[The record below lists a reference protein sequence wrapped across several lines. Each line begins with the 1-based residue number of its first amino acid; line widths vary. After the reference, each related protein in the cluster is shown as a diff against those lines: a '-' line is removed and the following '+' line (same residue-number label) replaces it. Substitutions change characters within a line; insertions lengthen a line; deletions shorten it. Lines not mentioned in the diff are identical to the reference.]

1 MKRKWI
7 KRTAII
13 ILAPILLFV
22 VLMLSLYIPPVQNL
36 LRKELTR
43 YASQSTGMQISMRR
57 IDLRFPFNLQLSDV
71 GVIQHKD
78 TLLSMGSLNVR
89 IQVLPLFRG
98 EVEVDDLTLRS
109 TSFNSAHLIK
119 GMQLQGVLG
128 TFSLRSHGVD
138 LSHETALVNALELSD
153 THVRLKMLKDTV
165 PEPKDTTTAK
175 IPWKIIL
182 QQMEVK
188 NVSFSMQLDDDST
201 QIGAHLGRANLQ
213 KLHVDLHKEAYALR
227 QLAVNG
233 SSVRYLVGQRK
244 AHPGFDPSHIQL
256 RDVNF
261 RLDSLSA
268 QGHNIQAVIRSFS
281 MNERSGLT
289 VQSLSG
295 RLLANQETIRLPQ
308 LALKTP
314 HSQLELTANTTW
326 SFVENPDKGDVDMLF
341 DARIGKQDV
350 LLFAGALPEAFRK
363 EYPFRPL
370 MVRATLKGNL
380 SGMQLSQLKAELP
393 GAFSA
398 SGGGELINFS
408 DSVKR
413 YAQFHLQ
420 MLGQNLDF
428 LTTLASSAKG
438 RFAIP
443 ANMTFI
449 TRAELRG
456 DRLTALLRAKDGES
470 SLSLTGSYHTVTEAY
485 SAQLMAEGVQVK
497 HFLPLDSIYS
507 LSARAEA
514 SGKGIDFMSPKAVA
528 RFDFH
533 LQELVYSRFHIADVA
548 LKGALKNTLLT
559 ANLTSNNEL
568 VKLTADAGYHF
579 RRSYTDASLLLNV
592 EEIDWYK
599 LGYFPRPMKKPFA
612 FQLEGQTRKDSVR
625 MTLQSGDLKLNFRSR
640 TTLEKLMKQSA
651 LFSELLMKQVNNKR
665 LDHAALRKVLP
676 SAGLRLTAGPD
687 NPFSRYLAMK
697 DITYNQ
703 VNVLF
708 GTTPAR
714 GINGRATVSG
724 LSVDSTRLD
733 TVFLNIRQD
742 TTRLNIRG
750 GVINMPGNPQFVFKA
765 FLTGEIRNED
775 AELMVEYLNEKG
787 ETGVLLGV
795 NARPRDRGILL
806 KFIPEE
812 PIVAFRKFRF
822 NEDNGVYLRHDKHV
836 LANVEMLDKDGMGVR
851 IHSLPDTTFL
861 QNMDIELRRIRL
873 AEISEALPY
882 LPQFAGVLSAE
893 AHLVQTATSLQIST
907 ESVID
912 ELVYEHQRVGDVGL
926 GATWLPGRDG
936 MHYVNSYLT
945 HEGKEVMTLNGNY
958 FSLNDSLDVESALE
972 HFPLQIANVFI
983 PDQVVTLSGDLDGS
997 LQLRGSTSKPLAN
1010 GELMLDSVSVYAS
1023 QAGARYWFDNR
1034 PVKIENSRMLFNQ
1047 FSIYTTSKN
1056 PFAINGLVDF
1066 RNLSRPTADLTLK
1079 ASNYTLLDAPRT
1091 KESLVYGKVFVDMNT
1106 TVRGPLDAL
1115 VMRGN
1120 MNVLGNTDV
1129 TYVLKDSP
1137 LTVQDRLGD
1146 LVTFTSFADTLS
1158 QKKQDERVV
1167 SLGGLDMLMTV
1178 HIDPAVRLKAD
1189 LSPDRN
1195 SRVELEGGGDLS
1207 LQYSPRGDLRLS
1219 GRYTLSGGILKY
1231 ALPVIPLKEFEI
1243 NDGSYVEWSGNPMDP
1258 SLNFKATERVRASVS
1273 QEGGSPRMVNFDVSV
1288 GVKNR
1293 MENLELLFNLEA
1305 PEDMSVQNELAAMSV
1320 EERSKQAI
1328 ALLATGV
1335 YMAGAGN
1342 KSGGLDM
1349 GAALNSVLQKQIA
1362 NVAGSALKT
1371 VNISFGMEN
1380 YDGADAGGKRTDYN
1394 FRYAQRFFNNRVQVV
1409 IGGTISTGNE
1419 TQQDESFIDN
1429 VSLEYRLDNSGTR
1442 YVRLFHNKDN
1452 ESILEGEITET
1463 GVGIVLRKKMSR
1475 LSELFIFKRKK

>member
-1 MKRKWI
+1 M
-7 KRTAII
+7 
-13 ILAPILLFV
+13 
-22 VLMLSLYIPPVQNL
+22 
-36 LRKELTR
+36 
-43 YASQSTGMQISMRR
+43 
-57 IDLRFPFNLQLSDV
+57 
-71 GVIQHKD
+71 
-78 TLLSMGSLNVR
+78 
-89 IQVLPLFRG
+89 
-98 EVEVDDLTLRS
+98 
-109 TSFNSAHLIK
+109 
-119 GMQLQGVLG
+119 
-128 TFSLRSHGVD
+128 
-138 LSHETALVNALELSD
+138 
-153 THVRLKMLKDTV
+153 
-165 PEPKDTTTAK
+165 
-175 IPWKIIL
+175 
-182 QQMEVK
+182 
-188 NVSFSMQLDDDST
+188 
-201 QIGAHLGRANLQ
+201 
-213 KLHVDLHKEAYALR
+213 
-227 QLAVNG
+227 
-233 SSVRYLVGQRK
+233 
-244 AHPGFDPSHIQL
+244 
-256 RDVNF
+256 
-261 RLDSLSA
+261 
-268 QGHNIQAVIRSFS
+268 
-281 MNERSGLT
+281 
-289 VQSLSG
+289 
-295 RLLANQETIRLPQ
+295 
-308 LALKTP
+308 
-314 HSQLELTANTTW
+314 
-326 SFVENPDKGDVDMLF
+326 
-341 DARIGKQDV
+341 
-350 LLFAGALPEAFRK
+350 
-363 EYPFRPL
+363 
-370 MVRATLKGNL
+370 
-380 SGMQLSQLKAELP
+380 
-393 GAFSA
+393 
-398 SGGGELINFS
+398 
-408 DSVKR
+408 
-413 YAQFHLQ
+413 
-420 MLGQNLDF
+420 
-428 LTTLASSAKG
+428 
-438 RFAIP
+438 
-443 ANMTFI
+443 
-449 TRAELRG
+449 
-456 DRLTALLRAKDGES
+456 
-470 SLSLTGSYHTVTEAY
+470 
-485 SAQLMAEGVQVK
+485 
-497 HFLPLDSIYS
+497 
-507 LSARAEA
+507 
-514 SGKGIDFMSPKAVA
+514 
-528 RFDFH
+528 
-533 LQELVYSRFHIADVA
+533 
-548 LKGALKNTLLT
+548 
-559 ANLTSNNEL
+559 
-568 VKLTADAGYHF
+568 
-579 RRSYTDASLLLNV
+579 
-592 EEIDWYK
+592 
-599 LGYFPRPMKKPFA
+599 
-612 FQLEGQTRKDSVR
+612 
-625 MTLQSGDLKLNFRSR
+625 
-640 TTLEKLMKQSA
+640 
-651 LFSELLMKQVNNKR
+651 
-665 LDHAALRKVLP
+665 
-676 SAGLRLTAGPD
+676 
-687 NPFSRYLAMK
+687 
-697 DITYNQ
+697 
-703 VNVLF
+703 
-708 GTTPAR
+708 
-714 GINGRATVSG
+714 
-724 LSVDSTRLD
+724 
-733 TVFLNIRQD
+733 
-742 TTRLNIRG
+742 
-750 GVINMPGNPQFVFKA
+750 
-765 FLTGEIRNED
+765 
-775 AELMVEYLNEKG
+775 
-787 ETGVLLGV
+787 
-795 NARPRDRGILL
+795 
-806 KFIPEE
+806 
-812 PIVAFRKFRF
+812 
-822 NEDNGVYLRHDKHV
+822 
-836 LANVEMLDKDGMGVR
+836 
-851 IHSLPDTTFL
+851 
-861 QNMDIELRRIRL
+861 
-873 AEISEALPY
+873 
-882 LPQFAGVLSAE
+882 LSAE

-926 GATWLPGRDG
+926 VATWLPGRDG

-958 FSLNDSLDVESALE
+958 FSRNDSLDVESALE

-983 PDQVVTLSGDLDGS
+983 PDQVVTLSGDLDGN

-1158 QKKQDERVV
+1158 QKKQDEPVV

>member
-1 MKRKWI
+1 M
-7 KRTAII
+7 
-13 ILAPILLFV
+13 
-22 VLMLSLYIPPVQNL
+22 
-36 LRKELTR
+36 
-43 YASQSTGMQISMRR
+43 
-57 IDLRFPFNLQLSDV
+57 
-71 GVIQHKD
+71 
-78 TLLSMGSLNVR
+78 
-89 IQVLPLFRG
+89 
-98 EVEVDDLTLRS
+98 
-109 TSFNSAHLIK
+109 
-119 GMQLQGVLG
+119 
-128 TFSLRSHGVD
+128 
-138 LSHETALVNALELSD
+138 
-153 THVRLKMLKDTV
+153 
-165 PEPKDTTTAK
+165 
-175 IPWKIIL
+175 
-182 QQMEVK
+182 
-188 NVSFSMQLDDDST
+188 
-201 QIGAHLGRANLQ
+201 
-213 KLHVDLHKEAYALR
+213 
-227 QLAVNG
+227 
-233 SSVRYLVGQRK
+233 
-244 AHPGFDPSHIQL
+244 
-256 RDVNF
+256 
-261 RLDSLSA
+261 
-268 QGHNIQAVIRSFS
+268 
-281 MNERSGLT
+281 
-289 VQSLSG
+289 
-295 RLLANQETIRLPQ
+295 
-308 LALKTP
+308 
-314 HSQLELTANTTW
+314 
-326 SFVENPDKGDVDMLF
+326 
-341 DARIGKQDV
+341 
-350 LLFAGALPEAFRK
+350 
-363 EYPFRPL
+363 
-370 MVRATLKGNL
+370 
-380 SGMQLSQLKAELP
+380 
-393 GAFSA
+393 
-398 SGGGELINFS
+398 
-408 DSVKR
+408 
-413 YAQFHLQ
+413 
-420 MLGQNLDF
+420 
-428 LTTLASSAKG
+428 
-438 RFAIP
+438 
-443 ANMTFI
+443 
-449 TRAELRG
+449 
-456 DRLTALLRAKDGES
+456 
-470 SLSLTGSYHTVTEAY
+470 
-485 SAQLMAEGVQVK
+485 
-497 HFLPLDSIYS
+497 
-507 LSARAEA
+507 
-514 SGKGIDFMSPKAVA
+514 
-528 RFDFH
+528 
-533 LQELVYSRFHIADVA
+533 
-548 LKGALKNTLLT
+548 
-559 ANLTSNNEL
+559 
-568 VKLTADAGYHF
+568 
-579 RRSYTDASLLLNV
+579 
-592 EEIDWYK
+592 
-599 LGYFPRPMKKPFA
+599 
-612 FQLEGQTRKDSVR
+612 
-625 MTLQSGDLKLNFRSR
+625 
-640 TTLEKLMKQSA
+640 
-651 LFSELLMKQVNNKR
+651 
-665 LDHAALRKVLP
+665 
-676 SAGLRLTAGPD
+676 
-687 NPFSRYLAMK
+687 
-697 DITYNQ
+697 
-703 VNVLF
+703 
-708 GTTPAR
+708 
-714 GINGRATVSG
+714 
-724 LSVDSTRLD
+724 
-733 TVFLNIRQD
+733 
-742 TTRLNIRG
+742 
-750 GVINMPGNPQFVFKA
+750 
-765 FLTGEIRNED
+765 
-775 AELMVEYLNEKG
+775 
-787 ETGVLLGV
+787 
-795 NARPRDRGILL
+795 
-806 KFIPEE
+806 
-812 PIVAFRKFRF
+812 
-822 NEDNGVYLRHDKHV
+822 
-836 LANVEMLDKDGMGVR
+836 
-851 IHSLPDTTFL
+851 
-861 QNMDIELRRIRL
+861 
-873 AEISEALPY
+873 
-882 LPQFAGVLSAE
+882 
-893 AHLVQTATSLQIST
+893 QTATSLQIST

-958 FSLNDSLDVESALE
+958 FSRNDSLDVESALE

-983 PDQVVTLSGDLDGS
+983 PDQVVTLSGDLDGN

>member
-1 MKRKWI
+1 M
-7 KRTAII
+7 
-13 ILAPILLFV
+13 
-22 VLMLSLYIPPVQNL
+22 
-36 LRKELTR
+36 
-43 YASQSTGMQISMRR
+43 
-57 IDLRFPFNLQLSDV
+57 
-71 GVIQHKD
+71 
-78 TLLSMGSLNVR
+78 
-89 IQVLPLFRG
+89 
-98 EVEVDDLTLRS
+98 
-109 TSFNSAHLIK
+109 
-119 GMQLQGVLG
+119 
-128 TFSLRSHGVD
+128 
-138 LSHETALVNALELSD
+138 
-153 THVRLKMLKDTV
+153 
-165 PEPKDTTTAK
+165 
-175 IPWKIIL
+175 
-182 QQMEVK
+182 
-188 NVSFSMQLDDDST
+188 
-201 QIGAHLGRANLQ
+201 
-213 KLHVDLHKEAYALR
+213 
-227 QLAVNG
+227 
-233 SSVRYLVGQRK
+233 
-244 AHPGFDPSHIQL
+244 
-256 RDVNF
+256 
-261 RLDSLSA
+261 
-268 QGHNIQAVIRSFS
+268 
-281 MNERSGLT
+281 
-289 VQSLSG
+289 
-295 RLLANQETIRLPQ
+295 
-308 LALKTP
+308 
-314 HSQLELTANTTW
+314 
-326 SFVENPDKGDVDMLF
+326 
-341 DARIGKQDV
+341 
-350 LLFAGALPEAFRK
+350 
-363 EYPFRPL
+363 
-370 MVRATLKGNL
+370 
-380 SGMQLSQLKAELP
+380 
-393 GAFSA
+393 
-398 SGGGELINFS
+398 
-408 DSVKR
+408 
-413 YAQFHLQ
+413 
-420 MLGQNLDF
+420 
-428 LTTLASSAKG
+428 
-438 RFAIP
+438 
-443 ANMTFI
+443 
-449 TRAELRG
+449 
-456 DRLTALLRAKDGES
+456 
-470 SLSLTGSYHTVTEAY
+470 
-485 SAQLMAEGVQVK
+485 
-497 HFLPLDSIYS
+497 
-507 LSARAEA
+507 
-514 SGKGIDFMSPKAVA
+514 
-528 RFDFH
+528 
-533 LQELVYSRFHIADVA
+533 
-548 LKGALKNTLLT
+548 
-559 ANLTSNNEL
+559 
-568 VKLTADAGYHF
+568 
-579 RRSYTDASLLLNV
+579 
-592 EEIDWYK
+592 
-599 LGYFPRPMKKPFA
+599 
-612 FQLEGQTRKDSVR
+612 
-625 MTLQSGDLKLNFRSR
+625 
-640 TTLEKLMKQSA
+640 
-651 LFSELLMKQVNNKR
+651 
-665 LDHAALRKVLP
+665 
-676 SAGLRLTAGPD
+676 
-687 NPFSRYLAMK
+687 
-697 DITYNQ
+697 
-703 VNVLF
+703 
-708 GTTPAR
+708 
-714 GINGRATVSG
+714 
-724 LSVDSTRLD
+724 
-733 TVFLNIRQD
+733 
-742 TTRLNIRG
+742 
-750 GVINMPGNPQFVFKA
+750 
-765 FLTGEIRNED
+765 
-775 AELMVEYLNEKG
+775 
-787 ETGVLLGV
+787 
-795 NARPRDRGILL
+795 
-806 KFIPEE
+806 
-812 PIVAFRKFRF
+812 
-822 NEDNGVYLRHDKHV
+822 
-836 LANVEMLDKDGMGVR
+836 R

-861 QNMDIELRRIRL
+861 QNMDRELRRFRL

-958 FSLNDSLDVESALE
+958 FSRNDSLDVESALE

-983 PDQVVTLSGDLDGS
+983 PDQVVTLSGDLDGN

>member
-1 MKRKWI
+1 
-7 KRTAII
+7 
-13 ILAPILLFV
+13 
-22 VLMLSLYIPPVQNL
+22 
-36 LRKELTR
+36 
-43 YASQSTGMQISMRR
+43 
-57 IDLRFPFNLQLSDV
+57 
-71 GVIQHKD
+71 
-78 TLLSMGSLNVR
+78 
-89 IQVLPLFRG
+89 
-98 EVEVDDLTLRS
+98 
-109 TSFNSAHLIK
+109 
-119 GMQLQGVLG
+119 
-128 TFSLRSHGVD
+128 
-138 LSHETALVNALELSD
+138 
-153 THVRLKMLKDTV
+153 
-165 PEPKDTTTAK
+165 
-175 IPWKIIL
+175 
-182 QQMEVK
+182 
-188 NVSFSMQLDDDST
+188 
-201 QIGAHLGRANLQ
+201 
-213 KLHVDLHKEAYALR
+213 
-227 QLAVNG
+227 
-233 SSVRYLVGQRK
+233 
-244 AHPGFDPSHIQL
+244 
-256 RDVNF
+256 
-261 RLDSLSA
+261 
-268 QGHNIQAVIRSFS
+268 
-281 MNERSGLT
+281 
-289 VQSLSG
+289 
-295 RLLANQETIRLPQ
+295 
-308 LALKTP
+308 
-314 HSQLELTANTTW
+314 
-326 SFVENPDKGDVDMLF
+326 
-341 DARIGKQDV
+341 
-350 LLFAGALPEAFRK
+350 
-363 EYPFRPL
+363 
-370 MVRATLKGNL
+370 
-380 SGMQLSQLKAELP
+380 
-393 GAFSA
+393 
-398 SGGGELINFS
+398 
-408 DSVKR
+408 
-413 YAQFHLQ
+413 
-420 MLGQNLDF
+420 
-428 LTTLASSAKG
+428 
-438 RFAIP
+438 
-443 ANMTFI
+443 
-449 TRAELRG
+449 
-456 DRLTALLRAKDGES
+456 
-470 SLSLTGSYHTVTEAY
+470 
-485 SAQLMAEGVQVK
+485 
-497 HFLPLDSIYS
+497 
-507 LSARAEA
+507 
-514 SGKGIDFMSPKAVA
+514 
-528 RFDFH
+528 
-533 LQELVYSRFHIADVA
+533 
-548 LKGALKNTLLT
+548 
-559 ANLTSNNEL
+559 
-568 VKLTADAGYHF
+568 
-579 RRSYTDASLLLNV
+579 
-592 EEIDWYK
+592 
-599 LGYFPRPMKKPFA
+599 
-612 FQLEGQTRKDSVR
+612 
-625 MTLQSGDLKLNFRSR
+625 
-640 TTLEKLMKQSA
+640 
-651 LFSELLMKQVNNKR
+651 
-665 LDHAALRKVLP
+665 
-676 SAGLRLTAGPD
+676 
-687 NPFSRYLAMK
+687 
-697 DITYNQ
+697 
-703 VNVLF
+703 
-708 GTTPAR
+708 
-714 GINGRATVSG
+714 
-724 LSVDSTRLD
+724 
-733 TVFLNIRQD
+733 
-742 TTRLNIRG
+742 
-750 GVINMPGNPQFVFKA
+750 
-765 FLTGEIRNED
+765 
-775 AELMVEYLNEKG
+775 
-787 ETGVLLGV
+787 
-795 NARPRDRGILL
+795 
-806 KFIPEE
+806 
-812 PIVAFRKFRF
+812 
-822 NEDNGVYLRHDKHV
+822 
-836 LANVEMLDKDGMGVR
+836 
-851 IHSLPDTTFL
+851 
-861 QNMDIELRRIRL
+861 
-873 AEISEALPY
+873 
-882 LPQFAGVLSAE
+882 
-893 AHLVQTATSLQIST
+893 
-907 ESVID
+907 
-912 ELVYEHQRVGDVGL
+912 
-926 GATWLPGRDG
+926 
-936 MHYVNSYLT
+936 YLT

-958 FSLNDSLDVESALE
+958 FSRNDSLDVESALE

-983 PDQVVTLSGDLDGS
+983 PDQVVTLSGDLDGN

-1056 PFAINGLVDF
+1056 PFAVNGLVDF

>member
-1 MKRKWI
+1 
-7 KRTAII
+7 
-13 ILAPILLFV
+13 
-22 VLMLSLYIPPVQNL
+22 
-36 LRKELTR
+36 
-43 YASQSTGMQISMRR
+43 
-57 IDLRFPFNLQLSDV
+57 
-71 GVIQHKD
+71 
-78 TLLSMGSLNVR
+78 
-89 IQVLPLFRG
+89 
-98 EVEVDDLTLRS
+98 
-109 TSFNSAHLIK
+109 
-119 GMQLQGVLG
+119 
-128 TFSLRSHGVD
+128 
-138 LSHETALVNALELSD
+138 
-153 THVRLKMLKDTV
+153 
-165 PEPKDTTTAK
+165 
-175 IPWKIIL
+175 
-182 QQMEVK
+182 
-188 NVSFSMQLDDDST
+188 
-201 QIGAHLGRANLQ
+201 
-213 KLHVDLHKEAYALR
+213 
-227 QLAVNG
+227 
-233 SSVRYLVGQRK
+233 
-244 AHPGFDPSHIQL
+244 
-256 RDVNF
+256 
-261 RLDSLSA
+261 
-268 QGHNIQAVIRSFS
+268 
-281 MNERSGLT
+281 
-289 VQSLSG
+289 
-295 RLLANQETIRLPQ
+295 
-308 LALKTP
+308 
-314 HSQLELTANTTW
+314 
-326 SFVENPDKGDVDMLF
+326 
-341 DARIGKQDV
+341 
-350 LLFAGALPEAFRK
+350 
-363 EYPFRPL
+363 
-370 MVRATLKGNL
+370 
-380 SGMQLSQLKAELP
+380 
-393 GAFSA
+393 
-398 SGGGELINFS
+398 
-408 DSVKR
+408 
-413 YAQFHLQ
+413 
-420 MLGQNLDF
+420 
-428 LTTLASSAKG
+428 
-438 RFAIP
+438 
-443 ANMTFI
+443 
-449 TRAELRG
+449 
-456 DRLTALLRAKDGES
+456 
-470 SLSLTGSYHTVTEAY
+470 
-485 SAQLMAEGVQVK
+485 
-497 HFLPLDSIYS
+497 
-507 LSARAEA
+507 
-514 SGKGIDFMSPKAVA
+514 
-528 RFDFH
+528 
-533 LQELVYSRFHIADVA
+533 
-548 LKGALKNTLLT
+548 
-559 ANLTSNNEL
+559 
-568 VKLTADAGYHF
+568 
-579 RRSYTDASLLLNV
+579 
-592 EEIDWYK
+592 
-599 LGYFPRPMKKPFA
+599 
-612 FQLEGQTRKDSVR
+612 
-625 MTLQSGDLKLNFRSR
+625 
-640 TTLEKLMKQSA
+640 
-651 LFSELLMKQVNNKR
+651 
-665 LDHAALRKVLP
+665 
-676 SAGLRLTAGPD
+676 
-687 NPFSRYLAMK
+687 
-697 DITYNQ
+697 
-703 VNVLF
+703 
-708 GTTPAR
+708 
-714 GINGRATVSG
+714 
-724 LSVDSTRLD
+724 
-733 TVFLNIRQD
+733 
-742 TTRLNIRG
+742 
-750 GVINMPGNPQFVFKA
+750 
-765 FLTGEIRNED
+765 
-775 AELMVEYLNEKG
+775 
-787 ETGVLLGV
+787 
-795 NARPRDRGILL
+795 
-806 KFIPEE
+806 
-812 PIVAFRKFRF
+812 
-822 NEDNGVYLRHDKHV
+822 
-836 LANVEMLDKDGMGVR
+836 
-851 IHSLPDTTFL
+851 FL

-958 FSLNDSLDVESALE
+958 FSRNDSLDVESALE

-1056 PFAINGLVDF
+1056 PFAVNGLVDF

>member
-1 MKRKWI
+1 
-7 KRTAII
+7 
-13 ILAPILLFV
+13 
-22 VLMLSLYIPPVQNL
+22 
-36 LRKELTR
+36 
-43 YASQSTGMQISMRR
+43 
-57 IDLRFPFNLQLSDV
+57 
-71 GVIQHKD
+71 
-78 TLLSMGSLNVR
+78 
-89 IQVLPLFRG
+89 
-98 EVEVDDLTLRS
+98 
-109 TSFNSAHLIK
+109 
-119 GMQLQGVLG
+119 
-128 TFSLRSHGVD
+128 
-138 LSHETALVNALELSD
+138 
-153 THVRLKMLKDTV
+153 
-165 PEPKDTTTAK
+165 
-175 IPWKIIL
+175 
-182 QQMEVK
+182 
-188 NVSFSMQLDDDST
+188 
-201 QIGAHLGRANLQ
+201 
-213 KLHVDLHKEAYALR
+213 
-227 QLAVNG
+227 
-233 SSVRYLVGQRK
+233 
-244 AHPGFDPSHIQL
+244 
-256 RDVNF
+256 
-261 RLDSLSA
+261 
-268 QGHNIQAVIRSFS
+268 
-281 MNERSGLT
+281 
-289 VQSLSG
+289 
-295 RLLANQETIRLPQ
+295 
-308 LALKTP
+308 
-314 HSQLELTANTTW
+314 
-326 SFVENPDKGDVDMLF
+326 
-341 DARIGKQDV
+341 
-350 LLFAGALPEAFRK
+350 
-363 EYPFRPL
+363 
-370 MVRATLKGNL
+370 
-380 SGMQLSQLKAELP
+380 
-393 GAFSA
+393 
-398 SGGGELINFS
+398 
-408 DSVKR
+408 
-413 YAQFHLQ
+413 
-420 MLGQNLDF
+420 
-428 LTTLASSAKG
+428 
-438 RFAIP
+438 
-443 ANMTFI
+443 
-449 TRAELRG
+449 
-456 DRLTALLRAKDGES
+456 
-470 SLSLTGSYHTVTEAY
+470 
-485 SAQLMAEGVQVK
+485 
-497 HFLPLDSIYS
+497 
-507 LSARAEA
+507 
-514 SGKGIDFMSPKAVA
+514 
-528 RFDFH
+528 
-533 LQELVYSRFHIADVA
+533 
-548 LKGALKNTLLT
+548 
-559 ANLTSNNEL
+559 
-568 VKLTADAGYHF
+568 
-579 RRSYTDASLLLNV
+579 
-592 EEIDWYK
+592 
-599 LGYFPRPMKKPFA
+599 
-612 FQLEGQTRKDSVR
+612 
-625 MTLQSGDLKLNFRSR
+625 
-640 TTLEKLMKQSA
+640 
-651 LFSELLMKQVNNKR
+651 
-665 LDHAALRKVLP
+665 
-676 SAGLRLTAGPD
+676 
-687 NPFSRYLAMK
+687 
-697 DITYNQ
+697 
-703 VNVLF
+703 
-708 GTTPAR
+708 
-714 GINGRATVSG
+714 
-724 LSVDSTRLD
+724 
-733 TVFLNIRQD
+733 
-742 TTRLNIRG
+742 
-750 GVINMPGNPQFVFKA
+750 
-765 FLTGEIRNED
+765 
-775 AELMVEYLNEKG
+775 
-787 ETGVLLGV
+787 
-795 NARPRDRGILL
+795 
-806 KFIPEE
+806 
-812 PIVAFRKFRF
+812 
-822 NEDNGVYLRHDKHV
+822 
-836 LANVEMLDKDGMGVR
+836 
-851 IHSLPDTTFL
+851 
-861 QNMDIELRRIRL
+861 
-873 AEISEALPY
+873 
-882 LPQFAGVLSAE
+882 
-893 AHLVQTATSLQIST
+893 
-907 ESVID
+907 
-912 ELVYEHQRVGDVGL
+912 
-926 GATWLPGRDG
+926 
-936 MHYVNSYLT
+936 YLT

-958 FSLNDSLDVESALE
+958 FSRNDSLDVESALE

-1056 PFAINGLVDF
+1056 PFAVNGLVDF

-1158 QKKQDERVV
+1158 QKKQDEPVV

>member
-1 MKRKWI
+1 
-7 KRTAII
+7 
-13 ILAPILLFV
+13 
-22 VLMLSLYIPPVQNL
+22 
-36 LRKELTR
+36 
-43 YASQSTGMQISMRR
+43 
-57 IDLRFPFNLQLSDV
+57 
-71 GVIQHKD
+71 
-78 TLLSMGSLNVR
+78 
-89 IQVLPLFRG
+89 
-98 EVEVDDLTLRS
+98 
-109 TSFNSAHLIK
+109 
-119 GMQLQGVLG
+119 
-128 TFSLRSHGVD
+128 
-138 LSHETALVNALELSD
+138 
-153 THVRLKMLKDTV
+153 
-165 PEPKDTTTAK
+165 
-175 IPWKIIL
+175 
-182 QQMEVK
+182 
-188 NVSFSMQLDDDST
+188 
-201 QIGAHLGRANLQ
+201 
-213 KLHVDLHKEAYALR
+213 
-227 QLAVNG
+227 
-233 SSVRYLVGQRK
+233 
-244 AHPGFDPSHIQL
+244 
-256 RDVNF
+256 
-261 RLDSLSA
+261 
-268 QGHNIQAVIRSFS
+268 
-281 MNERSGLT
+281 
-289 VQSLSG
+289 
-295 RLLANQETIRLPQ
+295 
-308 LALKTP
+308 
-314 HSQLELTANTTW
+314 
-326 SFVENPDKGDVDMLF
+326 
-341 DARIGKQDV
+341 
-350 LLFAGALPEAFRK
+350 
-363 EYPFRPL
+363 
-370 MVRATLKGNL
+370 
-380 SGMQLSQLKAELP
+380 
-393 GAFSA
+393 
-398 SGGGELINFS
+398 
-408 DSVKR
+408 
-413 YAQFHLQ
+413 
-420 MLGQNLDF
+420 
-428 LTTLASSAKG
+428 
-438 RFAIP
+438 
-443 ANMTFI
+443 
-449 TRAELRG
+449 
-456 DRLTALLRAKDGES
+456 
-470 SLSLTGSYHTVTEAY
+470 
-485 SAQLMAEGVQVK
+485 
-497 HFLPLDSIYS
+497 
-507 LSARAEA
+507 
-514 SGKGIDFMSPKAVA
+514 
-528 RFDFH
+528 
-533 LQELVYSRFHIADVA
+533 
-548 LKGALKNTLLT
+548 
-559 ANLTSNNEL
+559 
-568 VKLTADAGYHF
+568 
-579 RRSYTDASLLLNV
+579 
-592 EEIDWYK
+592 
-599 LGYFPRPMKKPFA
+599 
-612 FQLEGQTRKDSVR
+612 
-625 MTLQSGDLKLNFRSR
+625 
-640 TTLEKLMKQSA
+640 
-651 LFSELLMKQVNNKR
+651 
-665 LDHAALRKVLP
+665 
-676 SAGLRLTAGPD
+676 
-687 NPFSRYLAMK
+687 
-697 DITYNQ
+697 
-703 VNVLF
+703 
-708 GTTPAR
+708 
-714 GINGRATVSG
+714 
-724 LSVDSTRLD
+724 
-733 TVFLNIRQD
+733 
-742 TTRLNIRG
+742 
-750 GVINMPGNPQFVFKA
+750 
-765 FLTGEIRNED
+765 
-775 AELMVEYLNEKG
+775 
-787 ETGVLLGV
+787 
-795 NARPRDRGILL
+795 
-806 KFIPEE
+806 
-812 PIVAFRKFRF
+812 
-822 NEDNGVYLRHDKHV
+822 
-836 LANVEMLDKDGMGVR
+836 
-851 IHSLPDTTFL
+851 
-861 QNMDIELRRIRL
+861 
-873 AEISEALPY
+873 
-882 LPQFAGVLSAE
+882 
-893 AHLVQTATSLQIST
+893 
-907 ESVID
+907 
-912 ELVYEHQRVGDVGL
+912 
-926 GATWLPGRDG
+926 ATWLPGRDG

-958 FSLNDSLDVESALE
+958 FSRNDSLDVESALE

>member
-1 MKRKWI
+1 
-7 KRTAII
+7 
-13 ILAPILLFV
+13 
-22 VLMLSLYIPPVQNL
+22 
-36 LRKELTR
+36 
-43 YASQSTGMQISMRR
+43 
-57 IDLRFPFNLQLSDV
+57 
-71 GVIQHKD
+71 
-78 TLLSMGSLNVR
+78 
-89 IQVLPLFRG
+89 
-98 EVEVDDLTLRS
+98 
-109 TSFNSAHLIK
+109 
-119 GMQLQGVLG
+119 
-128 TFSLRSHGVD
+128 
-138 LSHETALVNALELSD
+138 
-153 THVRLKMLKDTV
+153 
-165 PEPKDTTTAK
+165 
-175 IPWKIIL
+175 
-182 QQMEVK
+182 
-188 NVSFSMQLDDDST
+188 
-201 QIGAHLGRANLQ
+201 
-213 KLHVDLHKEAYALR
+213 
-227 QLAVNG
+227 
-233 SSVRYLVGQRK
+233 
-244 AHPGFDPSHIQL
+244 
-256 RDVNF
+256 
-261 RLDSLSA
+261 
-268 QGHNIQAVIRSFS
+268 
-281 MNERSGLT
+281 
-289 VQSLSG
+289 
-295 RLLANQETIRLPQ
+295 
-308 LALKTP
+308 
-314 HSQLELTANTTW
+314 
-326 SFVENPDKGDVDMLF
+326 
-341 DARIGKQDV
+341 
-350 LLFAGALPEAFRK
+350 
-363 EYPFRPL
+363 
-370 MVRATLKGNL
+370 
-380 SGMQLSQLKAELP
+380 
-393 GAFSA
+393 
-398 SGGGELINFS
+398 
-408 DSVKR
+408 
-413 YAQFHLQ
+413 
-420 MLGQNLDF
+420 
-428 LTTLASSAKG
+428 
-438 RFAIP
+438 
-443 ANMTFI
+443 
-449 TRAELRG
+449 
-456 DRLTALLRAKDGES
+456 
-470 SLSLTGSYHTVTEAY
+470 
-485 SAQLMAEGVQVK
+485 
-497 HFLPLDSIYS
+497 
-507 LSARAEA
+507 
-514 SGKGIDFMSPKAVA
+514 
-528 RFDFH
+528 
-533 LQELVYSRFHIADVA
+533 
-548 LKGALKNTLLT
+548 
-559 ANLTSNNEL
+559 
-568 VKLTADAGYHF
+568 
-579 RRSYTDASLLLNV
+579 
-592 EEIDWYK
+592 
-599 LGYFPRPMKKPFA
+599 
-612 FQLEGQTRKDSVR
+612 
-625 MTLQSGDLKLNFRSR
+625 
-640 TTLEKLMKQSA
+640 
-651 LFSELLMKQVNNKR
+651 
-665 LDHAALRKVLP
+665 
-676 SAGLRLTAGPD
+676 
-687 NPFSRYLAMK
+687 
-697 DITYNQ
+697 
-703 VNVLF
+703 
-708 GTTPAR
+708 
-714 GINGRATVSG
+714 
-724 LSVDSTRLD
+724 
-733 TVFLNIRQD
+733 
-742 TTRLNIRG
+742 
-750 GVINMPGNPQFVFKA
+750 
-765 FLTGEIRNED
+765 
-775 AELMVEYLNEKG
+775 
-787 ETGVLLGV
+787 
-795 NARPRDRGILL
+795 
-806 KFIPEE
+806 
-812 PIVAFRKFRF
+812 
-822 NEDNGVYLRHDKHV
+822 
-836 LANVEMLDKDGMGVR
+836 MGVR

-958 FSLNDSLDVESALE
+958 FSRNDSLDVESALE

-983 PDQVVTLSGDLDGS
+983 PDQVVTLSGDLDGN

-1056 PFAINGLVDF
+1056 PFAVNGLVDF

>member
-1 MKRKWI
+1 
-7 KRTAII
+7 
-13 ILAPILLFV
+13 
-22 VLMLSLYIPPVQNL
+22 
-36 LRKELTR
+36 
-43 YASQSTGMQISMRR
+43 
-57 IDLRFPFNLQLSDV
+57 
-71 GVIQHKD
+71 
-78 TLLSMGSLNVR
+78 
-89 IQVLPLFRG
+89 
-98 EVEVDDLTLRS
+98 
-109 TSFNSAHLIK
+109 
-119 GMQLQGVLG
+119 
-128 TFSLRSHGVD
+128 
-138 LSHETALVNALELSD
+138 
-153 THVRLKMLKDTV
+153 
-165 PEPKDTTTAK
+165 
-175 IPWKIIL
+175 
-182 QQMEVK
+182 
-188 NVSFSMQLDDDST
+188 
-201 QIGAHLGRANLQ
+201 
-213 KLHVDLHKEAYALR
+213 
-227 QLAVNG
+227 
-233 SSVRYLVGQRK
+233 
-244 AHPGFDPSHIQL
+244 
-256 RDVNF
+256 
-261 RLDSLSA
+261 
-268 QGHNIQAVIRSFS
+268 
-281 MNERSGLT
+281 
-289 VQSLSG
+289 
-295 RLLANQETIRLPQ
+295 
-308 LALKTP
+308 
-314 HSQLELTANTTW
+314 
-326 SFVENPDKGDVDMLF
+326 
-341 DARIGKQDV
+341 
-350 LLFAGALPEAFRK
+350 
-363 EYPFRPL
+363 
-370 MVRATLKGNL
+370 
-380 SGMQLSQLKAELP
+380 
-393 GAFSA
+393 
-398 SGGGELINFS
+398 
-408 DSVKR
+408 
-413 YAQFHLQ
+413 
-420 MLGQNLDF
+420 
-428 LTTLASSAKG
+428 
-438 RFAIP
+438 
-443 ANMTFI
+443 
-449 TRAELRG
+449 
-456 DRLTALLRAKDGES
+456 
-470 SLSLTGSYHTVTEAY
+470 
-485 SAQLMAEGVQVK
+485 
-497 HFLPLDSIYS
+497 
-507 LSARAEA
+507 
-514 SGKGIDFMSPKAVA
+514 
-528 RFDFH
+528 
-533 LQELVYSRFHIADVA
+533 
-548 LKGALKNTLLT
+548 
-559 ANLTSNNEL
+559 
-568 VKLTADAGYHF
+568 
-579 RRSYTDASLLLNV
+579 
-592 EEIDWYK
+592 
-599 LGYFPRPMKKPFA
+599 
-612 FQLEGQTRKDSVR
+612 
-625 MTLQSGDLKLNFRSR
+625 
-640 TTLEKLMKQSA
+640 
-651 LFSELLMKQVNNKR
+651 
-665 LDHAALRKVLP
+665 
-676 SAGLRLTAGPD
+676 
-687 NPFSRYLAMK
+687 
-697 DITYNQ
+697 
-703 VNVLF
+703 
-708 GTTPAR
+708 
-714 GINGRATVSG
+714 
-724 LSVDSTRLD
+724 
-733 TVFLNIRQD
+733 
-742 TTRLNIRG
+742 
-750 GVINMPGNPQFVFKA
+750 
-765 FLTGEIRNED
+765 
-775 AELMVEYLNEKG
+775 
-787 ETGVLLGV
+787 
-795 NARPRDRGILL
+795 
-806 KFIPEE
+806 
-812 PIVAFRKFRF
+812 
-822 NEDNGVYLRHDKHV
+822 
-836 LANVEMLDKDGMGVR
+836 
-851 IHSLPDTTFL
+851 L

-958 FSLNDSLDVESALE
+958 FSRNDSLDVESALE

-1056 PFAINGLVDF
+1056 PFAVNGLVDF